1 MRRIV
6 DEKTKELKIKKDALE
21 KINAKIEELEFMF
34 NEKMKQKEDL
44 TKKIEEC
51 ETKLERAKK
60 LTDGLSEES
69 VRWAQ
74 DI

>member
-1 MRRIV
+1 MR
-6 DEKTKELKIKKDALE
+6 EKEA
-21 KINAKIEELEFMF
+21 
-34 NEKMKQKEDL
+34 L

-51 ETKLERAKK
+51 EIKLERAKK

-69 VRWAQ
+69 VRWAH

>member
-1 MRRIV
+1 
-6 DEKTKELKIKKDALE
+6 
-21 KINAKIEELEFMF
+21 
-34 NEKMKQKEDL
+34 MKQKEEL

-69 VRWAQ
+69 VRWA
-74 DI
+74 